1 MKPVWIIDDDRS
13 IRWVFEKALAREN
26 IAFKTFSSAQEAL
39 AELDT
44 DTPQVVVSDIRMP
57 GDSGLEFLQK
67 AKEHHANPP
76 VIIMTAYSDLES
88 AVSAF
93 QGGAYEYLPKPFDV
107 DYAVELIRRAME
119 ESMRQEGAVQ
129 PAEEGPEILGQAP
142 AMQEVFRAIGRLAQS
157 QATVLIT
164 GESGTGKELVARALH
179 RHSPRSGKPFI
190 AINTA
195 AIPRELLESELFGH
209 ERGAFT
215 GAQTQRRGR
224 FEQADGGTLFLDE
237 IGDMPPELQ
246 TRLLRVLSD
255 GDFYRVGGH
264 QPIRGS
270 VRVIAA
276 THQNLE
282 SRVKQGLFRE
292 DLYHRINVIRLRL
305 PLLRERRE
313 DIPLLA
319 RHFLAKSARELGV
332 DSKRLSEA
340 TLKYLT
346 AQDFPGNVRQ
356 LENLCHW
363 LTVMAPAA
371 TIEVKDLPSELRAE
385 AAAPAL
391 QHWAT
396 ALEKEVD
403 LLLARGE
410 SGIMHELT
418 RRFEKALI
426 MRALTQTGGRRIE
439 AAHLLGLGR
448 NTLTRKIQELG
459 ISADKKE
466 RPVTRDQ

>member
-1 MKPVWIIDDDRS
+1 
-13 IRWVFEKALAREN
+13 
-26 IAFKTFSSAQEAL
+26 
-39 AELDT
+39 
-44 DTPQVVVSDIRMP
+44 
-57 GDSGLEFLQK
+57 
-67 AKEHHANPP
+67 
-76 VIIMTAYSDLES
+76 
-88 AVSAF
+88 
-93 QGGAYEYLPKPFDV
+93 
-107 DYAVELIRRAME
+107 
-119 ESMRQEGAVQ
+119 
-129 PAEEGPEILGQAP
+129 
-142 AMQEVFRAIGRLAQS
+142 
-157 QATVLIT
+157 
-164 GESGTGKELVARALH
+164 
-179 RHSPRSGKPFI
+179 
-190 AINTA
+190 
-195 AIPRELLESELFGH
+195 
-209 ERGAFT
+209 
-215 GAQTQRRGR
+215 
-224 FEQADGGTLFLDE
+224 
-237 IGDMPPELQ
+237 
-246 TRLLRVLSD
+246 
-255 GDFYRVGGH
+255 
-264 QPIRGS
+264 

-282 SRVKQGLFRE
+282 ARVKQGLFRE

-332 DSKRLSEA
+332 DPKRLSEE

-385 AAAPAL
+385 AAAPAV

-396 ALEKEVD
+396 ALEREVD
-403 LLLARGE
+403 FLLARGE
-410 SGIMHELT
+410 TGIMDELT

-426 MRALTQTGGRRIE
+426 VRALTQTGGRRIE

-459 ISADKKE
+459 ISADKK
-466 RPVTRDQ
+466 D

>member
-1 MKPVWIIDDDRS
+1 M
-13 IRWVFEKALAREN
+13 
-26 IAFKTFSSAQEAL
+26 Q
-39 AELDT
+39 
-44 DTPQVVVSDIRMP
+44 
-57 GDSGLEFLQK
+57 
-67 AKEHHANPP
+67 
-76 VIIMTAYSDLES
+76 
-88 AVSAF
+88 
-93 QGGAYEYLPKPFDV
+93 
-107 DYAVELIRRAME
+107 
-119 ESMRQEGAVQ
+119 ESMRQETDGQA
-129 PAEEGPEILGQAP
+129 PEEGPEILGQAP

-179 RHSPRSGKPFI
+179 RHSLRAAKPFI

-215 GAQTQRRGR
+215 GAQSMRRGR
-224 FEQADGGTLFLDE
+224 FEQAYGGTLFLDE
-237 IGDMPPELQ
+237 IGDMPPELH

-264 QPIRGS
+264 QPIKAS

-282 SRVKQGLFRE
+282 ARVKQGLFRE
-292 DLYHRINVIRLRL
+292 DLFHRLNVIRLRL
-305 PLLRERRE
+305 PQLRERRE
-313 DIPLLA
+313 DVPLLA

-332 DSKRLSEA
+332 EPKRLAET

-356 LENLCHW
+356 LENLCHC

-371 TIEVKDLPSELRAE
+371 TIEVKDLPPELRTE
-385 AAAPAL
+385 AAGTTP
-391 QHWAT
+391 QHWAA
-396 ALEKEVD
+396 ALEKEAE
-403 LLLARGE
+403 LLFRRGE
-410 SGIMHELT
+410 TGIMDDLS

-426 MRALTQTGGRRIE
+426 VRALNHTGGRRIE

-466 RPVTRDQ
+466 

>member
-13 IRWVFEKALAREN
+13 IRWVFEKALARED

-39 AELDT
+39 AELDS

-57 GDSGLEFLQK
+57 GDSGLELLQK
-67 AKEHHANPP
+67 AKEHHANLP

-129 PAEEGPEILGQAP
+129 PVEDGPEILGQAP

-215 GAQTQRRGR
+215 GAQTHRRGR

-319 RHFLAKSARELGV
+319 RHFLSKSARELGV

-371 TIEVKDLPSELRAE
+371 TIEVKDLPAELRAE
-385 AAAPAL
+385 TDAPSL

-410 SGIMHELT
+410 TGIMDELA

-426 MRALTQTGGRRIE
+426 VRALTQTGGRRIE

-459 ISADKKE
+459 IESDKRSDSIE
-466 RPVTRDQ
+466 

>member
-1 MKPVWIIDDDRS
+1 
-13 IRWVFEKALAREN
+13 
-26 IAFKTFSSAQEAL
+26 
-39 AELDT
+39 
-44 DTPQVVVSDIRMP
+44 
-57 GDSGLEFLQK
+57 
-67 AKEHHANPP
+67 
-76 VIIMTAYSDLES
+76 
-88 AVSAF
+88 
-93 QGGAYEYLPKPFDV
+93 
-107 DYAVELIRRAME
+107 
-119 ESMRQEGAVQ
+119 
-129 PAEEGPEILGQAP
+129 
-142 AMQEVFRAIGRLAQS
+142 
-157 QATVLIT
+157 
-164 GESGTGKELVARALH
+164 
-179 RHSPRSGKPFI
+179 
-190 AINTA
+190 
-195 AIPRELLESELFGH
+195 
-209 ERGAFT
+209 
-215 GAQTQRRGR
+215 
-224 FEQADGGTLFLDE
+224 
-237 IGDMPPELQ
+237 
-246 TRLLRVLSD
+246 VLSD

-426 MRALTQTGGRRIE
+426 VRALTQTGGRRIE

-459 ISADKKE
+459 ITADKKE
-466 RPVTRDQ
+466 